1 MVRMA
6 RAGGSMQVGD
16 LVMLPSSLGYI
27 RDKPNLK
34 LIGVVVRKWNR
45 EVTYNKGIRIQEYV
59 NVQWANGNEC
69 DYRPEWLEVLCK

>member
-1 MVRMA
+1 MVRVA
-6 RAGGSMQVGD
+6 RVGGSMQVGD
-16 LVMLPSSLGYI
+16 LVLLPSSLGYI

-59 NVQWANGNEC
+59 NVQWANGNKC

>member
-1 MVRMA
+1 MEQV
-6 RAGGSMQVGD
+6 GGSMQVGD

-27 RDKPNLK
+27 RDRPNLK

-59 NVQWANGNEC
+59 NVQWANGNKC

>member
-1 MVRMA
+1 
-6 RAGGSMQVGD
+6 MQVGD
-16 LVMLPSSLGYI
+16 LVLLPSSLGYI

-59 NVQWANGNEC
+59 NVQWANGNKC

>member
-6 RAGGSMQVGD
+6 RVGGSMQVGD
-16 LVMLPSSLGYI
+16 LVLLPSSLGYI
-27 RDKPNLK
+27 RDKPSLK

-59 NVQWANGNEC
+59 NVQWANGNKC

>member
-6 RAGGSMQVGD
+6 RVGGSMQVGD
-16 LVMLPSSLGYI
+16 LVMLPSSQGYI
-27 RDKPNLK
+27 EEHKHLK
-34 LIGVVVRKWNR
+34 LIGVVIMKWTD
-45 EVTYNKGIRIQEYV
+45 EVTHNKGIRIQEYV

>member
-6 RAGGSMQVGD
+6 RVGGSVQVGD

-45 EVTYNKGIRIQEYV
+45 EVTYNKGILIQEYV

-69 DYRPEWLEVLCK
+69 DYRPEWLEALCK